1 MLRKTLLLDCE
12 KADVQLKELDQVQV
26 MLQVEPKG
34 VFHEV
39 IILPASMTT
48 ENDGHSSFLEKFW
61 SFTHCNLLGSSILS
75 EWFAFRYNHEL
86 ICLTAHSR
94 NAALNEVDHW
104 KLSVIIGIYQG
115 SFTGFRKHSVP
126 GVLLQQS
133 QFKGNIF
140 LQIAKFWAQEKV
152 VWRGWGGEGHPSL
165 TLLQI
170 QGNIPFPPPP
180 IEGNSPLP

>member
-104 KLSVIIGIYQG
+104 KLSVIIWSYQW
-115 SFTGFRKHSVP
+115 SLESIR
-126 GVLLQQS
+126 GVSLA
-133 QFKGNIF
+133 FGNILSLGSCSSKVNSKETYSF
-140 LQIAKFWAQEKV
+140 RLQNFGRKRK
-152 VWRGWGGEGHPSL
+152 
-165 TLLQI
+165 
-170 QGNIPFPPPP
+170 
-180 IEGNSPLP
+180 